1 MGTLGDRV
9 GARSAT
15 SDASVTPASGPS
27 DTSPDRSVALSIAA
41 AERKTMTNANAH
53 APVDRAEEASSIGAT
68 AVSATPIG
76 EPTVGF
82 SRTLLLARGDRFAGA
97 VFLTRDDFFARID
110 LRTRIELLTRIEALL
125 RETFGT

>member
-1 MGTLGDRV
+1 
-9 GARSAT
+9 
-15 SDASVTPASGPS
+15 
-27 DTSPDRSVALSIAA
+27 
-41 AERKTMTNANAH
+41 MTNANAH
-53 APVDRAEEASSIGAT
+53 APVDRADESSIGAT
-68 AVSATPIG
+68 AVSATTIG

-82 SRTLLLARGDRFAGA
+82 SRTLLFARGDRFAGA